1 MQRRK
6 HEFKGI
12 HCRDCPFW
20 RPPTR
25 CLDRALK
32 SGRCGDWIWYL
43 RGRKQTRRPYVR
55 PKDPH
60 TLAQMEYRGR
70 LSAASSIYS
79 QYLTEE
85 ERHACIAAGAKLQS
99 RRRLGQSGPLTGQQY
114 WICKDSK
121 RQRPQS
127 KATKRKNAAQVPLSQ
142 GVSQCS
148 SDPHRAASRV
158 PPDQHRRNVRRTP
171 SRIGRHS
178 GTLRVSGRAS
188 VTAIKLRDEMR
199 GWQLSEPPFEFGYL
213 LPPHPDPLPRG
224 EGASSSVARVA
235 CTPRLI
241 AAWQMVLPLPEGEGR
256 GEGEA
261 VFRQTYA

>member
-43 RGRKQTRRPYVR
+43 RGRKQPRRPYVR

-114 WICKDSK
+114 WIRKDSK
-121 RQRPQS
+121 RLKPQS
-127 KATKRKNAAQVPLSQ
+127 KATKLKNAAQLPLPQ
-142 GVSQCS
+142 GGLQCS
-148 SDPHRAASRV
+148 SDPHRGASRV
-158 PPDQHRRNVRRTP
+158 PPEQHHVSTGTATGPVLGSRPEMTVEVPHLQEVIP
-171 SRIGRHS
+171 SVSDNRYIPLSRPAA
-178 GTLRVSGRAS
+178 TLSPPGGERA
-188 VTAIKLRDEMR
+188 
-199 GWQLSEPPFEFGYL
+199 
-213 LPPHPDPLPRG
+213 
-224 EGASSSVARVA
+224 
-235 CTPRLI
+235 
-241 AAWQMVLPLPEGEGR
+241 GR
-256 GEGEA
+256 GG
-261 VFRQTYA
+261 RGN

>member
-6 HEFKGI
+6 HKRKAI

-99 RRRLGQSGPLTGQQY
+99 RRRLGQSGPLTGRQY

-188 VTAIKLRDEMR
+188 VPASPVFPRIQPALRLR
-199 GWQLSEPPFEFGYL
+199 RPPASQRKR
-213 LPPHPDPLPRG
+213 PRRIR
-224 EGASSSVARVA
+224 SLQTDHDS
-235 CTPRLI
+235 TPRTDRPSRHRLRQH
-241 AAWQMVLPLPEGEGR
+241 AAAG
-256 GEGEA
+256 
-261 VFRQTYA
+261 